1 MTNRV
6 NEYLRQRPLLGA
18 VVLMAMVVV
27 GTTVWILILEASQ
40 SLTGALT
47 DVGFWF
53 TISLI
58 ALPMGLLYYFVS
70 KRT

>member
-6 NEYLRQRPLLGA
+6 NEYVRQRPLLGA
-18 VVLMAMVVV
+18 VVLMAMVVA
-27 GTTVWILILEASQ
+27 GTAVWIQILGPSQ
-40 SLTGALT
+40 SLTGTLT

-58 ALPMGLLYYFVS
+58 ALPIGLLYYVVS
-70 KRT
+70 KRA